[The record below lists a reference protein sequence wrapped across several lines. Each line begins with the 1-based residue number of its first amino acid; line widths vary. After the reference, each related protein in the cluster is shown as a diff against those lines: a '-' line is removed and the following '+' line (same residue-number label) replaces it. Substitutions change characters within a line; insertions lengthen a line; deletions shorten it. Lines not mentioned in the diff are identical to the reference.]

1 MTSYKLGADSK
12 TRIETMIKT
21 NNGFEIAETDLQ
33 LRGPGDLLGT
43 QQSGVLDLLIADLGK
58 DGKILQQARE
68 SAIGILEDDPALE
81 KPENNVIRTQIELMR
96 NTAVNWSRIA

>member
-12 TRIETMIKT
+12 IRIETMVKT
-21 NNGFEIAETDLQ
+21 NNGFDIAETDLK

-58 DGKILQQARE
+58 DGKLLQRARE
-68 SAIGILEDDPALE
+68 KAIELLEEDPDLV
-81 KPENNVIRTQIELMR
+81 KPENEMIRVQVASMR
-96 NTAVNWSRIA
+96 KTAVNWSRIS